1 MSIKSQI
8 CLIMANHAQ
17 KDGLLGPPGTQP
29 KSGTSMTVLRQ
40 KERSADAESAISS
53 FEEQKNWITAL
64 LTAASAAGEE
74 QIRFSFP
81 EDKHSSEGCSA
92 CGPDFGTYDFA
103 LEPKR
108 DMNTQSPTKINIG
121 PKELLPNLKS
131 ELWRSNRSCLSL
143 QSCCWKFY
151 NTKLFKWLFRG
162 GEYTHGERNHYPNVE
177 PAQKFRCGWKML
189 QERGF
194 VLLLLFLSILII
206 VVAAFPVFLRLVT
219 TIHISNVDYSR
230 IRTFTISCNGCKVQI
245 SNNID
250 WAGFFAPCNT
260 NLFFPA
266 DG

>member
-1 MSIKSQI
+1 
-8 CLIMANHAQ
+8 MANNIPGDDQ
-17 KDGLLGPPGTQP
+17 KQSLTNSSQGNTQP
-29 KSGTSMTVLRQ
+29 QSGAITGYTVIRQ

-53 FEEQKNWITAL
+53 FEEQKNWITSL

-81 EDKHSSEGCSA
+81 EDKRSSEGCSA
-92 CGPDFGTYDFA
+92 CGPDFGEDDFIQ
-103 LEPKR
+103 ETKR
-108 DMNTQSPTKINIG
+108 DTNTQSPTGIDVGKN
-121 PKELLPNLKS
+121 LPQ
-131 ELWRSNRSCLSL
+131 LWRSNRSCISL

-162 GEYTHGERNHYPNVE
+162 GEYTHGERNYYPNVE